1 MASYRYT
8 LLDVF
13 TDVPL
18 AGNGLAVIHDAD
30 AIDDAMMH
38 RIARETRLSET
49 SFVKTADAE
58 GADYRHS
65 IWMLSGEIPFAGHP
79 SLGTAVAVARA
90 RGESRTTYV
99 QQTRPGLQPVDVEID
114 GLRARAS
121 MLQEPADFG
130 PELDAADV
138 MGLVRLEARDTDPA
152 HPPQVVST
160 GVPQVLA
167 FVSDVGALER
177 AWPDYDGIGSLLA
190 PHGAIVLYVA
200 CLHGGHGQVRARA
213 FTGYAEE
220 GEDPATGSAAGPLCA
235 CVAERGG
242 PRELDI
248 SQGSEMGRP
257 SRLRA
262 VLEGDR
268 VRVGGD
274 AVVLVDGTLHLDG

>member
-1 MASYRYT
+1 LPAYRYT

-18 AGNGLAVIHDAD
+18 AGNGLAVVHDAD
-30 AIDDAMMH
+30 ALDDATMH

-49 SFVKTADAE
+49 SFVKTAEDP

-65 IWMLSGEIPFAGHP
+65 IWMMSGEIPFAGHP

-90 RGESRTTYV
+90 RGQSRATFV

-114 GLRARAS
+114 GVRARAS
-121 MLQEPADFG
+121 MLQEPATFG

-138 MGLVRLEARDTDPA
+138 MGLVRLEGADADPA

-167 FVSDVGALER
+167 FVSGAGALER
-177 AWPDYDGIGSLLA
+177 AWPDHDAIGSLLA
-190 PHGAIVLYVA
+190 GHGAIVLYVA
-200 CLHGGHGQVRARA
+200 WLDGDGAARARS
-213 FTGYAEE
+213 FPGSAEA

-242 PRELDI
+242 PRALDI
-248 SQGSEMGRP
+248 VQGVEMGRP
-257 SRLRA
+257 SRLQA
-262 VLEGDR
+262 ALEDDR